1 MSQQLVKEA
10 GRPAVS
16 LAPCSFLTLNL
27 DLLEYLD
34 SSEEEKLILEEK
46 LLYYCINTLMIDPV

>member
-46 LLYYCINTLMIDPV
+46 